1 MALSPRR
8 VGLLALLA
16 LIPVGIYLVGAAPL
30 PLLAIGLTV
39 VNVLLI
45 TASLY
50 HLFGDAPTD
59 LGHDS
64 LPV

>member
-8 VGLLALLA
+8 VGLLSLLA
-16 LIPVGIYLVGAAPL
+16 LVPVGIFLVGSVKLAPL
-30 PLLAIGLTV
+30 AAGLTALNV
-39 VNVLLI
+39 VLI
-45 TASLY
+45 TTSLY

-59 LGHDS
+59 LGKDS